1 MLKNNLEDLK
11 VGDAVCLVGYR
22 GFGSKRPYF
31 ILRGKVEKIT
41 KTQITAFDG
50 VRYLISSGREVGCA
64 YGRFSDPPRFRA
76 ETAELIESVEIGE
89 RIAEAE
95 STCFQV
101 SERLRR
107 AKDEDALMLVAL
119 ISDELKATVKK

>member
-1 MLKNNLEDLK
+1 MNDLKDLK
-11 VGDAVCLVGYR
+11 VGDSVCLVGHR
-22 GFGSKRPYF
+22 GFGSNHPHF

-41 KTQITAFDG
+41 ETQITAFNG
-50 VRYLISSGREVGCA
+50 RRYLLNSGREVGGS
-64 YGRFSDPPRFRA
+64 YGRFSNPPRLRP
-76 ETAELIESVEIGE
+76 ETAELIKSVELGE

-107 AKDEDALMLVAL
+107 AEDEDALMLVAL